1 MNFSDCAARPRRC
14 ARLARPSPE
23 LVLRRGSAIL
33 LARASRSRM
42 GTITIRRLDDAVIEA
57 IKRRAAEA
65 GRSMEEEARRTLQKA
80 FGETERARLRAE
92 AVAHIRDLH
101 ARGLLPKGGG
111 VDSVDLIREMRE
123 ERERQLAEAIEGRRG
138 ADR

>member
-1 MNFSDCAARPRRC
+1 
-14 ARLARPSPE
+14 
-23 LVLRRGSAIL
+23 
-33 LARASRSRM
+33 M

-57 IKRRAAEA
+57 IKRRAAQA
-65 GRSMEEEARRTLQKA
+65 GREARRTLQRVY
-80 FGETERARLRAE
+80 GEAERARLRAE

-111 VDSVDLIREMRE
+111 VDSVDIVREMRDK
-123 ERERQLAEAIEGRRG
+123 RERQLAEAIEGRRG

>member
-1 MNFSDCAARPRRC
+1 
-14 ARLARPSPE
+14 
-23 LVLRRGSAIL
+23 
-33 LARASRSRM
+33 M

-57 IKRRAAEA
+57 IKRRAVQA

-80 FGETERARLRAE
+80 YGEAERARLRAE
-92 AVAHIRDLH
+92 AVAHVRDLH

-111 VDSVDLIREMRE
+111 VDSADLIREMRE